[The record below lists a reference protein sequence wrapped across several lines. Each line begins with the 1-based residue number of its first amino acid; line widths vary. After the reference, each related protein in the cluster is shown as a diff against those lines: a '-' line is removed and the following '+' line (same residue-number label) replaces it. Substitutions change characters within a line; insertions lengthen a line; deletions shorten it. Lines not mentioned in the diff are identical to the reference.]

1 MRKQFP
7 VTPGIRDPS
16 EESLAELRK
25 ILDRRSPTPLTDA
38 ELRESARNL
47 LGFGM
52 ALVEIARDRDLATR
66 RQQEAVPEPQE
77 ADPE

>member
-52 ALVEIARDRDLATR
+52 ALVEIARDRDVAAR
-66 RQQEAVPEPQE
+66 RREEPAQENQE